1 MFSTK
6 WTSRLK
12 GIRPRLTLVYS
23 TLFGLFICIFAYITT
38 GEYTESAREDF
49 DSALL
54 NYAIDLSIEFHLDE
68 GGFKPILDIPTRE
81 LKKRFPFSLGQT
93 NYYVRSLD
101 GKILSKGKNTL
112 PIKEIPYLSTLP
124 TNPDYTHRFLTLTVG
139 DNNYRAVNLKVTN
152 DHGQALI
159 LQAATTASILEEQE
173 NKLFLINI
181 VTIPLLIAFSSLAA
195 YVIAGNALAPIKTV
209 TDTAN
214 NIAAKNLSL
223 RVPQLNTGDEVSEL
237 ARTFNTLLDR
247 LEKSFKAQEHF
258 VANASHQLNTPLAI
272 IKGELDVLESK
283 DRALE
288 EHHRFQKSLREEV
301 ERLIELVQNMLLV
314 SRVESGQEN
323 FIFNPV
329 RVDEILLSTSSRLSM
344 KAKEKKINLRFD
356 IEDDLDSLTFEIQGE
371 RQLLNSLFENILD
384 NAIKYSPEESTVK
397 INILAKDFPLE
408 VWIQDQGPGMSVQEF
423 NSIIHGRFQRSS
435 KSLIPGTGIGLSLA
449 AQIAMYHNAQISYE
463 SLQPQGSLFKIQ
475 FSK

>member
-1 MFSTK
+1 MYSTK
-6 WTSRLK
+6 WTSLK
-12 GIRPRLTLVYS
+12 GIRPRLTIVYS

-38 GEYTESAREDF
+38 GEYTSSAREDF

-68 GGFKPILDIPTRE
+68 GGFKPILDIPPRE

-124 TNPDYTHRFLTLTVG
+124 TNPDYTHRFLTLNVG

-173 NKLFLINI
+173 NRLFLINI

-329 RVDEILLSTSSRLSM
+329 RVDEVLLSTSSRLSV
-344 KAKEKKINLRFD
+344 KAKEKRINLRFNID
-356 IEDDLDSLTFEIQGE
+356 GDLDSQTFEIQGE

-423 NSIIHGRFQRSS
+423 NSIINGRFQRSS

-463 SLQPQGSLFKIQ
+463 LLQPQGSLFKIQ

>member
-1 MFSTK
+1 MFLTK
-6 WTSRLK
+6 WTKNLR
-12 GIRPRLTLVYS
+12 GIRTRLTFVYS
-23 TLFGLFICIFAYITT
+23 TLFGLFICTFAYITT
-38 GEYTESAREDF
+38 GEYTQSAREDF

-68 GGFKPILDIPTRE
+68 GGFKPILDIPARE

-93 NYYVRSLD
+93 NYYVRSLE
-101 GKILSKGKNTL
+101 GKILSKGKNIL
-112 PIKEIPYLSTLP
+112 PIKEVPYVSNLP
-124 TNPDYTHRFLTLTVG
+124 MNPDYTHRFLTISDG
-139 DNNYRAVNLKVTN
+139 ENNYRAVNLKVTN

-159 LQAATTASILEEQE
+159 LQAATPASILEEQE
-173 NKLFLINI
+173 NRLFLIN
-181 VTIPLLIAFSSLAA
+181 VFTIPLLIAFSSLAS
-195 YVIAGNALAPIKTV
+195 YVIAGNALVPIKTV
-209 TDTAN
+209 TETAN

-223 RVPQLNTGDEVSEL
+223 RVPHFDTGDEVAEL
-237 ARTFNTLLDR
+237 SNTFNTLLDR

-283 DRALE
+283 DRNIE
-288 EHHRFQKSLREEV
+288 DYHRFQKSLREEV

-323 FIFNPV
+323 FIFHPM
-329 RVDEILLSTSSRLSM
+329 RIDEILLATTSRLSL
-344 KAKEKKINLRFD
+344 KSKDKKINLRFNID
-356 IEDDLDSLTFEIQGE
+356 DDLDSDSFEIMGE

-384 NAIKYSPEESTVK
+384 NAIKYSPEESTIK
-397 INILAKDFPLE
+397 IDILSRDFPLE
-408 VWIQDQGPGMSVQEF
+408 VWIQDQGPGMSTQEF
-423 NSIIHGRFQRSS
+423 NSIINGRFQRSS

-449 AQIAMYHNAQISYE
+449 AQIAAYHHGQISYE